1 MKPGGYLVMAGVLNQ
16 TFWSTGDQLF
26 YSLALHPKLL
36 EDSLKEAGFADVKLE
51 TFKVDVLEE
60 IADVKGTFLIRAI
73 KQP

>member
-1 MKPGGYLVMAGVLNQ
+1 MVGVLNQ

-51 TFKVDVLEE
+51 TFKVDLPEE
-60 IADVKGTFLIRAI
+60 HIADTEGMFLIRGI
-73 KQP
+73 KQS